1 MKNTKIIL
9 AKRPIGYPTLEDF
22 EIIKSD
28 QELLKANQVSIRTLF
43 LSLDPY
49 MRGRMTATKSY
60 AKNLEIGEVMTG
72 EIIGIVENSSS
83 ENIPEGSIVLS
94 KSGWQSN
101 PIVNQDQVSII
112 DSRIDPITLAL
123 GAIGMP
129 GLTAYFG
136 LTKIGKPKP
145 GETVVVSAGS
155 GAVGATVGQ
164 IAKSMG
170 CRVIGIAGS
179 KEKINYMTENLGFD
193 EGINYK
199 ESDWIENFKRSCK
212 EGVDIYFD
220 NVGGSISDYV
230 IDEINDFARV
240 IVCGQISQYNNSE
253 LELGPR
259 NMHKF
264 LIKQAKL
271 EGFIVFRWENQYKD
285 GIEFLLNLKETGL
298 LKYKETIVEGIENAP
313 ETFLKLFSGEN
324 FGKLLIKVN

>member
-1 MKNTKIIL
+1 MKNTKIVL
-9 AKRPIGYPTLEDF
+9 AKRPVGYPTLEDF
-22 EIIKSD
+22 QVIKFNQDSL
-28 QELLKANQVSIRTLF
+28 QENQVSISTLF

-49 MRGRMTATKSY
+49 MRGRMTARKSY

-72 EIIGIVENSSS
+72 EIIGIVEESRS
-83 ENIPEGSIVLS
+83 EKILEGSIVLS
-94 KSGWQSN
+94 KTGWQSN
-101 PIVNQDQVSII
+101 PIVNQDQVSIV

-179 KEKINYMTENLGFD
+179 KEKVNYMTENLGFD

-199 ESDWIENFKRSCK
+199 ESDWIENFKRSCN
-212 EGVDIYFD
+212 GGIDIYFD
-220 NVGGSISDYV
+220 NVGGSISDSV
-230 IDEINDFARV
+230 IEEINDFARV

-253 LELGPR
+253 PELGPR

-285 GIEFLLNLKETGL
+285 GIEFLLNLKERGF
-298 LKYKETIVEGIENAP
+298 LKYKETIVEGIEYAP
-313 ETFLKLFSGEN
+313 EAFLKLFSGEN